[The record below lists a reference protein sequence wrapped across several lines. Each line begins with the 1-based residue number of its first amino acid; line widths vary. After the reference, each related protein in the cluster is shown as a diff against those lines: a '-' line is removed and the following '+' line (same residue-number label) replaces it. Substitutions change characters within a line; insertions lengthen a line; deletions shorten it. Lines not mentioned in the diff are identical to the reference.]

1 MKYWFDSEDA
11 QRYGLPAAAVL
22 AHLRY
27 WIQRNTQAG
36 EEPCMTQSMK
46 EMQGY
51 LPFLTVP
58 QIKRA
63 LAKLEEGE
71 AIYRAPNGFDR
82 RHTYCLG
89 TESSH
94 RKDETVS
101 SMGPNRTIEG
111 TELSHVHI
119 ETITSKRTESTA
131 HAYERP
137 SEEEVKEY
145 FRDLGAHDVAEELGL
160 EFFTHYE
167 STGWYVSGTPMAQ
180 WKPKARSW
188 LARKRN
194 KQSNARRKGFN
205 PDGFTP
211 DGLRD
216 FIDNG

>member
-27 WIQRNTQAG
+27 WIERNTQAG
-36 EEPCMTQSMK
+36 EAPCVTQSLK
-46 EMQGY
+46 EMEHY
-51 LPFLTVP
+51 LPFLSFDQVR
-58 QIKRA
+58 RA
-63 LAKLEEGE
+63 LVKLEEAGE
-71 AIYRAPNGFDR
+71 IYREPNGFDR
-82 RHTYCLG
+82 RHTYCLA
-89 TESSH
+89 
-94 RKDETVS
+94 
-101 SMGPNRTIEG
+101 
-111 TELSHVHI
+111 ELPHGRGENATTTRQECHNDVAPLPQVHI
-119 ETITSKRTESTA
+119 ETNTSKRTESTA